1 MELKRKKK
9 MENIILGI
17 IFIVVIILYNIRT
30 KEKEEYQEKLLA
42 NAYYSIGEVSKY
54 FPRKM
59 RIFNNTGRSANVE
72 YHFMA
77 NAKEYTNKYTA
88 SDAKVPDE
96 GVSVGER
103 FLVLYLKDNPE
114 ESRMFFEYPVKDSI
128 DFKRYVKE
136 FEEMKNK
143 KK

>member
-17 IFIVVIILYNIRT
+17 IFIIAVVGYNVRT
-30 KEKEEYQEKLLA
+30 KEKEEYQKKLLA
-42 NAYYSIGEVSKY
+42 NASYSIGEVSKY
-54 FPRKM
+54 FPQKM
-59 RIFNNTGRSANVE
+59 RILNGTGKSANVE

-77 NAKEYTNKYTA
+77 NAKEYINKYEA

-96 GVSVGER
+96 GVSVGEK

-114 ESRMFFEYPVKDSI
+114 ESRMFFDYPVKDST

-136 FEEMKNK
+136 FEGMKNK
-143 KK
+143 TK

>member
-1 MELKRKKK
+1 MELKRKKR

-17 IFIVVIILYNIRT
+17 IFIVAVILYNIRT
-30 KEKEEYQEKLLA
+30 KEKEEFQKKLLA
-42 NAYYSIGEVSKY
+42 NASYSIGEVSKY

-59 RIFNNTGRSANVE
+59 KVFNGTGRDANVE
-72 YHFMA
+72 FHFIA
-77 NAKEYTNKYTA
+77 DEKEYINKYEA

-96 GVSVGER
+96 GVTVGEK

-114 ESRMFFEYPVKDSI
+114 ESRMFFDYPVKDSI
-128 DFKRYVKE
+128 DFKRYVME

-143 KK
+143 K